1 MSVYSALF
9 LINFRTLVIHNQVLM
24 PYVKCLVYVSI
35 FVINVGI
42 MLLDERIENVS
53 EDYKLRYYILGNL
66 LAVLVLGIVKYLMVT
81 LSRKKSYIDFLVSP
95 YGILILLLPLMAY
108 INPTFLWLQP
118 TNLLDKESK
127 YRSFKDILVYGY
139 WIVGGSLV
147 LLYLLWEAIRV
158 VMLKRG
164 EVKCVSESWNDEFSE
179 QVLNGNAE
187 RKKRNSGKKKKK
199 RV

>member
-1 MSVYSALF
+1 
-9 LINFRTLVIHNQVLM
+9 M

-158 VMLKRG
+158 VMLERG